1 MKKRGFTLIELMI
14 VVIIIG
20 VLATFAVPQYFKAVE
35 RAKLGKAKNAMA
47 LIIKA
52 NKMYMAEHDD
62 AYSDAMADLDKYI
75 EMPDVTYT
83 DTDWNYVVTTANQAT
98 ATRTGGGT
106 TYNSKTL
113 IMDQYGNIVASS
125 THPLK

>member
-14 VVIIIG
+14 VIIIIG

-52 NKMYMAEHDD
+52 NKMYMAEKDV
-62 AYSDAMADLDKYI
+62 YSAVMANLDKYI

-83 DTDWNYVVTTANQAT
+83 DTDWNYAVTTANQAT
-98 ATRTGGGT
+98 ATRTGGGS